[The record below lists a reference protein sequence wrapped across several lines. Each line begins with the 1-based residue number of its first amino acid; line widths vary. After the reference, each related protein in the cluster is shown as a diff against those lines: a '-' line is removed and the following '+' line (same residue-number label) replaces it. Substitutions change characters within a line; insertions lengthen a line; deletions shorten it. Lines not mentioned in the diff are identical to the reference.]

1 MTGHPAMYH
10 VESIEE
16 LNATLSR
23 GETAFVDPRFR
34 DRSLGERV
42 LADLLPRCWKL
53 NPDDRIDITEMVAI
67 LEAAV
72 TADGESSRTATDDE
86 SD

>member
-1 MTGHPAMYH
+1 MYTLLTGYPPFYH
-10 VESIEE
+10 LEGVEE

-34 DRSLGERV
+34 DRSPGERV
-42 LADLLPRCWKL
+42 LADLIPRCWDH
-53 NPDDRIDITEMVAI
+53 NPDNRVGIVEMVEI

-72 TADGESSRTATDDE
+72 LDDKE
-86 SD
+86 NDEND